1 MACRWK
7 PDSRDN
13 RSLVFDGR
21 LITPD
26 VNPNDRFVFK
36 NTAIM
41 DSRTEMADM
50 LPGNRMQVM
59 EHVSADPVPSGLEL
73 DPTTS
78 AKGAQQRVAQ
88 LGQDAMEKIPAAALQ
103 DICMSDR
110 GFL

>member
-36 NTAIM
+36 NTTIM

-59 EHVSADPVPSGLEL
+59 EHVSADAVPSGLEL

-78 AKGAQQRVAQ
+78 AEGAQQRVAQ
-88 LGQDAMEKIPAAALQ
+88 LGQDAMENIRAATLQ
-103 DICMSDR
+103 DICMPDR
-110 GFL
+110 VFL